1 MGGQTMDIQGPTLEM
16 EVDTTLDPIPE
27 TIMEAGILVQMGAT
41 TLGQIM
47 AMEAGVLC
55 LILVTTLVPI
65 LEIIME
71 AGILVPMEGITL
83 VQTMEMEAGTLDQ
96 IMEMEDGTQDDGEIE
111 ILFVINCLLANL
123 FYCLK
128 NISKSWS

>member
-1 MGGQTMDIQGPTLEM
+1 MGDIQGPTLEM

-27 TIMEAGILVQMGAT
+27 
-41 TLGQIM
+41 QIM
-47 AMEAGVLC
+47 AMEAGVLGP
-55 LILVTTLVPI
+55 ILVTTLVPI

-71 AGILVPMEGITL
+71 AGILVPMEVITLVLTMAMEAGILDQMEATIL

-111 ILFVINCLLANL
+111 ILFVIKTVNL
-123 FYCLK
+123 FYYLK
-128 NISKSWS
+128 

>member
-1 MGGQTMDIQGPTLEM
+1 MG

-27 TIMEAGILVQMGAT
+27 TIMEAT

-47 AMEAGVLC
+47 AMEAGVLG

-71 AGILVPMEGITL
+71 AGILDQMEATTL

-96 IMEMEDGTQDDGEIE
+96 IMEMEDGTQDDGEIK
-111 ILFVINCLLANL
+111 ILFVINCLLDNL

-128 NISKSWS
+128 

>member
-47 AMEAGVLC
+47 AMEAGVLG
-55 LILVTTLVPI
+55 LILGITLV
-65 LEIIME
+65 LTMAME
-71 AGILVPMEGITL
+71 AGILDQMEATTL

-96 IMEMEDGTQDDGEIE
+96 IMEMEDGTQD
-111 ILFVINCLLANL
+111 
-123 FYCLK
+123 
-128 NISKSWS
+128 

>member
-47 AMEAGVLC
+47 AMEAGVLGQ
-55 LILVTTLVPI
+55 
-65 LEIIME
+65 ME
-71 AGILVPMEGITL
+71 ATTL

-96 IMEMEDGTQDDGEIE
+96 IMEMEDGTQDDGEIK

-128 NISKSWS
+128 NISKSWSILQKK